1 MRWLENILDLAL
13 FAIVL
18 AIFAPIYY
26 TIKLIDWMK
35 GKIK

>member
-1 MRWLENILDLAL
+1 MRYLEAIGDLLL

-26 TIKLIDWMK
+26 TIKLIDWIK